1 MLNEITK
8 EFLYRNK
15 LSLIII
21 TISLLLYA
29 ILSSVLPLLNK
40 LLIDLVIPNNNYSLL
55 FILLISIFL
64 LVLLTMTFNWLKN
77 LNLILLA
84 DKYQYELQSKALLSF
99 EKRNYIEIKNN
110 KQLHSYFFNDIV
122 NLKEIFSNII
132 PTLIQIIFQLLGALI
147 VITYLRWEF
156 LFIIVLFVPFMIFI
170 SFKIKPKLEKM
181 SYIYQKKVGYNQN
194 EILTVT
200 SNINELLLLQGQNLS
215 LEKNRRRL
223 FSLIKYSRKVGHLNG
238 LSSTIS
244 QLNYWSIVIICL
256 CISSL
261 LLLRNTI
268 SLGTYVALNTYII
281 TLITPVMGAVEI
293 YYQWNYLKGSI
304 KRYNELTEVKPTF
317 KTVLEEPIYSI
328 STKSITIKAH
338 NSSRIL
344 LENIDISLSSG
355 ELLAISG
362 ENGKGK
368 STLLYT
374 IMGLYDNYEGLVIVN
389 NEFSLEKYNINS
401 RFSYLG
407 QRIATFKGTIK
418 ENITSFGTY
427 ENEALME
434 ILIKTN
440 FLDFVLEADS
450 AFNRLIH
457 NERELSGGQRQK
469 IAIARVL
476 MKNADI
482 IFLDEPTSSLDEE
495 SVKKF
500 KLVLDYLL
508 QINKIIILTTHDQKM
523 INYANKHV
531 KLGELNNIES
541 VSY

>member
-1 MLNEITK
+1 
-8 EFLYRNK
+8 
-15 LSLIII
+15 
-21 TISLLLYA
+21 
-29 ILSSVLPLLNK
+29 
-40 LLIDLVIPNNNYSLL
+40 
-55 FILLISIFL
+55 
-64 LVLLTMTFNWLKN
+64 
-77 LNLILLA
+77 
-84 DKYQYELQSKALLSF
+84 
-99 EKRNYIEIKNN
+99 
-110 KQLHSYFFNDIV
+110 
-122 NLKEIFSNII
+122 
-132 PTLIQIIFQLLGALI
+132 
-147 VITYLRWEF
+147 
-156 LFIIVLFVPFMIFI
+156 
-170 SFKIKPKLEKM
+170 
-181 SYIYQKKVGYNQN
+181 
-194 EILTVT
+194 
-200 SNINELLLLQGQNLS
+200 
-215 LEKNRRRL
+215 
-223 FSLIKYSRKVGHLNG
+223 
-238 LSSTIS
+238 
-244 QLNYWSIVIICL
+244 
-256 CISSL
+256 
-261 LLLRNTI
+261 LLRNTI

-457 NERELSGGQRQK
+457 NERELSGGAK
-469 IAIARVL
+469 AENCNCKSI
-476 MKNADI
+476 N
-482 IFLDEPTSSLDEE
+482 EE
-495 SVKKF
+495 CRYNLF
-500 KLVLDYLL
+500 
-508 QINKIIILTTHDQKM
+508 
-523 INYANKHV
+523 
-531 KLGELNNIES
+531 G
-541 VSY
+541 

>member
-244 QLNYWSIVIICL
+244 QLNY
-256 CISSL
+256 
-261 LLLRNTI
+261 
-268 SLGTYVALNTYII
+268 
-281 TLITPVMGAVEI
+281 
-293 YYQWNYLKGSI
+293 
-304 KRYNELTEVKPTF
+304 
-317 KTVLEEPIYSI
+317 
-328 STKSITIKAH
+328 
-338 NSSRIL
+338 
-344 LENIDISLSSG
+344 
-355 ELLAISG
+355 
-362 ENGKGK
+362 
-368 STLLYT
+368 
-374 IMGLYDNYEGLVIVN
+374 
-389 NEFSLEKYNINS
+389 
-401 RFSYLG
+401 
-407 QRIATFKGTIK
+407 
-418 ENITSFGTY
+418 
-427 ENEALME
+427 
-434 ILIKTN
+434 
-440 FLDFVLEADS
+440 
-450 AFNRLIH
+450 
-457 NERELSGGQRQK
+457 
-469 IAIARVL
+469 
-476 MKNADI
+476 
-482 IFLDEPTSSLDEE
+482 
-495 SVKKF
+495 
-500 KLVLDYLL
+500 
-508 QINKIIILTTHDQKM
+508 
-523 INYANKHV
+523 
-531 KLGELNNIES
+531 
-541 VSY
+541 